1 MLFTIL
7 KREDFIIKD
16 GSHSENVILI
26 VLEGSFVFS
35 IGKREYYADKDCVIY
50 FKKNLNFKRRVI
62 SPLTLIYIQF
72 VDFPELKSGIIEFKD
87 IFRKNGTIKL
97 LHQAINAN
105 NEELCR
111 HFSEDLYMQQC
122 AELRLPEKIYSPE
135 VSKFIDYVKENYQ
148 KKISVNSFTNGI
160 FMSHTGFLLKF
171 KRETGFTPIKYIN
184 SYRLKIAANLLW
196 ESNFSVGE
204 IANLCGYENLYYF
217 SNSFKKRFRISPTQ
231 YRNNNV

>member
-87 IFRKNGTIKL
+87 IFRKNGTIRL

-148 KKISVNSFTNGI
+148 KKISVNTFTNGI

-171 KRETGFTPIKYIN
+171 KRETSFTPIEYIN
-184 SYRLKIAANLLW
+184 SYRLKIAAHLLW

-217 SNSFKKRFRISPTQ
+217 SNSFKKKFRISPTQ